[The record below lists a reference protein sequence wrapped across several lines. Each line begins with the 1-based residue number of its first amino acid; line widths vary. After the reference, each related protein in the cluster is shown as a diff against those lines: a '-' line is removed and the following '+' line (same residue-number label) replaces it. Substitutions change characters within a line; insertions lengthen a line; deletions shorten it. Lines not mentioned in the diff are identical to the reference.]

1 MPYVLGIDVGT
12 SRTAAAVSR
21 QAGST
26 WGDAEIAQLG
36 ERAASI
42 PTVVYFAADGTVLVG
57 DAAHRHAT
65 SDPAN
70 AARGFARRI
79 GDEVPL
85 MVAGESCTAE
95 ALTAVLVR
103 WVADE
108 VTKAE
113 NMAPEHI
120 VLTHPADWG
129 SYRKRMLHRALRQAN
144 LDKVTLLP
152 EPIAVGESHAA
163 SHDVVNGQAIAV
175 YDLGAGALSC
185 AVVRRSPLGTFELLT
200 SSESVEPNGGDSFDD
215 VIFDHVRAGVDIDMA
230 DPDAW
235 ATLARLRELCTAA
248 KEFLTTGTQTAV
260 REIEVTRAE
269 FEDKIRTAVEAGIE
283 ELLRTIQ
290 SAPVRAED
298 LASVVLTGGSS
309 RIPLV
314 TELIVGQLR
323 NQVVL
328 FPEPDQ
334 ACALGAA
341 IAAQRL
347 VPASKPVVI
356 PDDPF
361 EDAPPPDR
369 PEVDVAP
376 LDLPRPRS
384 FLRLITGMKPAVLG
398 AAGAAV
404 LAAGVALTLYLRPD
418 PPAPPA
424 PAAGTSTVVNST
436 SAQQT
441 GEGGR

>member
-26 WGDAEIAQLG
+26 WGDADIAQLG
-36 ERAASI
+36 ERAADI
-42 PTVVYFAADGTVLVG
+42 PTVVYFATDGTVLVG
-57 DAAHRHAT
+57 DAADRQAT
-65 SDPAN
+65 ADPAN

-85 MVAGESCTAE
+85 MVGGEICAAETLAAVLIKWVVDEVSTAE
-95 ALTAVLVR
+95 G
-103 WVADE
+103 
-108 VTKAE
+108 
-113 NMAPEHI
+113 MAPEHI
-120 VLTHPADWG
+120 VVTHPAGWG
-129 SYRKRMLHRALRQAN
+129 GYRRRMLHRALRQTA
-144 LDKVTLLP
+144 LEKVTLLP
-152 EPIAVGESHAA
+152 EPVAVGESHAA
-163 SHDVVNGQAIAV
+163 THDVVAGQAIAV
-175 YDLGAGALSC
+175 YDLGAGALSS
-185 AVVRRSPLGTFELLT
+185 AVVRRCQLGTFELLT
-200 SSESVEPNGGDSFDD
+200 SAESVEPNGGDSFDD
-215 VIFDHVRAGVDIDMA
+215 VIFDQVRAGIDLDMA

-235 ATLARLRELCTAA
+235 ATLARLRELCRAA
-248 KEFLTTGTQTAV
+248 KEFLSTGTETAV
-260 REIEVTRAE
+260 REIPVTRLE
-269 FEDKIRTAVEAGIE
+269 FEDRIRPAVEAGIE

-290 SAPVRAED
+290 SAPVPAED
-298 LASVVLTGGSS
+298 LATVVLTGGSS

-314 TELIVGQLR
+314 SDLLVAQLR
-323 NQVVL
+323 NNAVL
-328 FPEPDQ
+328 AAEPEL
-334 ACALGAA
+334 ACARGAA

-347 VPASKPVVI
+347 VPASQPVAI

-369 PEVDVAP
+369 PEVDIPP

-384 FLRLITGMKPAVLG
+384 FLRMFTGMKPAVLG

-404 LAAGVALTLYLRPD
+404 LAAGVALTLYLKPV
-418 PPAPPA
+418 PPAPA
-424 PAAGTSTVVNST
+424 PAAGTSVVNST